1 MIENEIYSFV
11 SFKIVHYLPTKEKD
25 IYQNRG
31 GKKKKKRFCYDL
43 VDKDIH
49 VVFQCLFLNSLQSM
63 DITMFAGNL

>member
-1 MIENEIYSFV
+1 MKYTLLFPLKSFIICQQKKRIY
-11 SFKIVHYLPTKEKD
+11 TKTEE
-25 IYQNRG
+25 
-31 GKKKKKRFCYDL
+31 GKKKKKGFCYDL

>member
-1 MIENEIYSFV
+1 MKYTLLFPLKSFIICQQKKRIY
-11 SFKIVHYLPTKEKD
+11 TKTEE
-25 IYQNRG
+25 